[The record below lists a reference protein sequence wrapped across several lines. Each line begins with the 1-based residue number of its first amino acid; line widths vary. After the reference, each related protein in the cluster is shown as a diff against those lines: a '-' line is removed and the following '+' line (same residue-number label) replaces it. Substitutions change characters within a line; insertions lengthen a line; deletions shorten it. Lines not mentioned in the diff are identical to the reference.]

1 MMPGKKEESTQN
13 TDKRTWLT
21 SNKSLMIWS
30 TSLPWKPTSVNLVA
44 STFKN
49 GACDNFAILLAISV
63 LPQPVGPIYELKLKL
78 KYK

>member
-1 MMPGKKEESTQN
+1 
-13 TDKRTWLT
+13 
-21 SNKSLMIWS
+21 MIWS